1 MTPHR
6 APTLFAFTVAFLL
19 FASGCSAEAQQKQQ
33 QQPHK
38 ETLELGTLS
47 FPTSASG
54 EAQQAFLRG
63 VLALHSFW
71 YPQAR
76 DYFQRAQQLD
86 SAFAMAY
93 WGEAMTYDHPLW
105 DQQDTDAARA
115 VLAPLD
121 SLAVQGAL
129 HWTAREQDYVEAL
142 RVLYTGEGDV
152 EARRRAYAEAMN
164 ELAEQYPKDDEA
176 AVFAAL
182 AAMSIAGFDFD
193 DPGDVVPVAAALEEV
208 FKRNPE
214 HPGAAHYLIHV
225 YDSPTFAP
233 MGLRPARVYARIAPA
248 APHALHMPSHIFR
261 ELDMWEK
268 VVASNVEAW
277 EASVAWQKRTGRPLK
292 ARDYHSFRW
301 LFDAYLELGRYEEA
315 RRLLGEL
322 EEVEAEARRRGE
334 DLGRIPSLAE
344 RLKERYEQAVKK
356 D

>member
-1 MTPHR
+1 MTTHR
-6 APTLFAFTVAFLL
+6 ASTLLAFTAALLL
-19 FASGCSAEAQQKQQ
+19 FAGGCMVEAQQQGQ
-33 QQPHK
+33 DD
-38 ETLELGTLS
+38 TTDLGTIS

-54 EAQQAFLRG
+54 EAQQEFFSG

-86 SAFAMAY
+86 PAFAVAY

-105 DQQDTDAARA
+105 DQQDTGGARV
-115 VLAPLD
+115 VLARLD
-121 SLAVQGAL
+121 SLKAQGAL
-129 HWTAREQDYVEAL
+129 HGTAREQDYVEAL
-142 RVLYTGEGDV
+142 GVLYAGEGGV
-152 EARRRAYAEAMN
+152 EARRGAYAEAMH
-164 ELAEQYPKDDEA
+164 ELAEQYPDDDEA

-182 AAMSIAGFDFD
+182 AAMSVSGFDFD
-193 DPGDVVPVAAALEEV
+193 SANDVVPVAAALEEV

-233 MGLRPARVYARIAPA
+233 MGLRAARVYARIAPA

-261 ELDMWEK
+261 ELEQWEK

-277 EASVAWQKRTGRPLK
+277 EASVAWQERTDRPLK

-301 LFDAYLELGRYEEA
+301 LFDAYLELGRYEDA
-315 RRLLGEL
+315 GRLLDEL
-322 EEVEAEARRRGE
+322 GDIEAEAQRRGE

-344 RLKERYEQAVKK
+344 SLESRYEQAARTEG
-356 D
+356 